1 LKLYEVRDIVR
12 EQVGRDRLSDPIIN
26 WSVERGLR
34 ELEKSE
40 NWYWEEAVKPFSL
53 IIDQGDYSIYTAT
66 SGGLNI
72 PAYKDSRI
80 LFVSDQT
87 QQNPS
92 WDEVWGPETIE
103 EVKLAF
109 ADTDEGMPCVWTQKE
124 TGGGPAITVDST
136 MQIWP
141 PNPDKTYSMELHYFQ
156 WTTLPTDITTDTH
169 EVLLRWPEAL
179 IYLATEQAM
188 IVATKDL
195 NAGAFWRS
203 LYRNPDPRKKDGE
216 YYKLLRYNATRQHA
230 TREAI
235 RPRNSGNS
243 ERRGKWRRN
252 REIWI

>member
-1 LKLYEVRDIVR
+1 MKLYEVRDIVR
-12 EQVGRDRLSDPIIN
+12 EQVGRDRLSDPVIN
-26 WSVERGLR
+26 WCVERGLR

-40 NWYWEEAVKPFSL
+40 NWYWEEATKAFSL
-53 IIDQGDYSIYTAT
+53 IIGQQDYSIYTSA

-72 PAYKDSRI
+72 PNYKDSRI

-92 WDEVWGPETIE
+92 WEEVWGPETIE

-124 TGGGPAITVDST
+124 TGGGVAIAVDST

-156 WTTLPTDITTDTH
+156 WTSLPTDVTTDTH

-195 NAGAFWRS
+195 AAGAFWHS

-216 YYKLLRYNATRQHA
+216 YYKLLRYNAGRQHA
-230 TREAI
+230 TRMEL
-235 RPRNSGNS
+235 RPRKSGNS

-252 REIWI
+252 RELWL